1 MTIQNIARIAAQRV
15 KENRPLTQVMQE
27 IKLEYS
33 LTKSEYD
40 AIYRCAYAYKFGE

>member
-1 MTIQNIARIAAQRV
+1 MTIQNIARIAVKRV
-15 KENRPLTQVMQE
+15 DENHPLMQVMQE